1 MENENLYIKHLS
13 IQNLWNRY
21 KVEWELDPQV
31 NILIGVNGSGKTTI
45 LKTIENTLIITNKN
59 IDTYWHTSSLGSNL
73 IKENI
78 SIAFRNGTKVS
89 FGKSN
94 IEPERLNRPQHKVN
108 YAFINSFDIPLKEK
122 KKTSTLK
129 KSQLLA
135 DLEDIIYNANN
146 EKSFVKYQLKQ
157 LSFLQRSEKIN
168 AEMIAKQTNLFYTIV
183 NEFYKPTNKQIQ
195 FENQKLFFYSE
206 GKQLELENL
215 SAGEKQLLLIFLN
228 VLLQEGESTIL
239 IMDEPEISL
248 DIEWQ
253 HILIEK
259 ILELNPKCQI
269 IMATHSP
276 SMFGNGWGDKL
287 VWMEDIVKPI

>member
-13 IQNLWNRY
+13 IQNLWGRY

-59 IDTYWHTSSLGSNL
+59 IDNYWHTSSSGSNL
-73 IKENI
+73 MKENI
-78 SIAFRNGTKVS
+78 SISFRNGTKVA
-89 FGKSN
+89 FGKMN
-94 IEPERLNRPQHKVN
+94 IEHERLNRPQHKVN

-157 LSFLQRSEKIN
+157 LSFLQRSEKTN
-168 AEMIAKQTNLFYTIV
+168 AEMIAKQTDLFYTIV